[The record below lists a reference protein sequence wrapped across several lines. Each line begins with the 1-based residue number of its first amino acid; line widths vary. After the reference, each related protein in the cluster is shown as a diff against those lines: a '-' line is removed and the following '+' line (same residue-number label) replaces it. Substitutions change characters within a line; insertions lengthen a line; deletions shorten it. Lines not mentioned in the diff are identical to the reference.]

1 MKFTLDQAL
10 HKGIE
15 AHKSG
20 QLEEAD
26 KYYSAIIAARPDHPD
41 ANHNL
46 GVLAVGIGKVEE
58 ALRFFQVAIHSKP
71 QIIQFWLSYIDALI
85 KLDRTGEAKNV
96 FNEAKKNGLNSE
108 SLDEIGRRLEL
119 TSTKIVENQDP
130 PQSQV
135 QALVN
140 LYNQGQSADMIKQAK
155 ALTLEYPNADDLWN
169 LIGVG
174 ALKIGNFKESIN
186 AFKKA
191 IKIRPNNAVP
201 YNNMGL
207 TFKKLGKLEEALSA
221 YKKATSLMPNYAE
234 AYNNMGNTLKS
245 LGKLEEALSA
255 YKKATSLMPNYAQA
269 YNNAGTVL
277 ERMGDLNQ
285 SQESYQKA
293 ISINPNL
300 ERAYNNLGVV
310 LWHQGELEKAV
321 ETYKKVLKINPHYL
335 EVYNNLGLALS
346 DLGKVDQALE
356 AYDKVLEVDPN
367 NAEVLNNRGN
377 ALSNNG
383 KLEQAINTYEK
394 AVSLNPNYFE
404 ALNNMGIALQDQ
416 GKLDEAIEVYNKAI
430 SIKPDYAEAHRNLS
444 KINKYSLDDPQFA
457 QVQDLLNDKKL
468 SDDAKC
474 SLSFAI
480 AKMFEDI
487 GQFDR
492 AFEHLS
498 RGNELRKK
506 LLNYSI
512 EQDKNLFENLKKIQP
527 SLSGFS
533 LGQKKYENQLIPVF
547 ILGMPRSGTTLVEQI
562 ISSHS
567 KVSAGGELIYIA
579 RYGANIATGKEA
591 SNDQNICNF
600 RQKYLS
606 ELSKVSNGK
615 CFITDKMPQNFRFI
629 PLICASFPEAKIIHV
644 HRDAAA
650 TCWSNYKQYFATKD
664 LGYSYNLDELVSYYE
679 LYCNLMKFWQSL
691 YAEKIYNLDY
701 EKLTTEQ
708 DTEIKKLIEY
718 LNLDFEED
726 CLSPQKNER
735 TVRTASQQQVRER
748 IYKGSSQAW
757 RKYEPY
763 VMNKFD
769 NLPS

>member
-207 TFKKLGKLEEALSA
+207 TFKKLGKLEEALAA

-255 YKKATSLMPNYAQA
+255 YKKATSLMPNYA
-269 YNNAGTVL
+269 
-277 ERMGDLNQ
+277 
-285 SQESYQKA
+285 
-293 ISINPNL
+293 
-300 ERAYNNLGVV
+300 
-310 LWHQGELEKAV
+310 
-321 ETYKKVLKINPHYL
+321 
-335 EVYNNLGLALS
+335 
-346 DLGKVDQALE
+346 
-356 AYDKVLEVDPN
+356 
-367 NAEVLNNRGN
+367 
-377 ALSNNG
+377 
-383 KLEQAINTYEK
+383 
-394 AVSLNPNYFE
+394 
-404 ALNNMGIALQDQ
+404 
-416 GKLDEAIEVYNKAI
+416 
-430 SIKPDYAEAHRNLS
+430 
-444 KINKYSLDDPQFA
+444 
-457 QVQDLLNDKKL
+457 
-468 SDDAKC
+468 
-474 SLSFAI
+474 
-480 AKMFEDI
+480 
-487 GQFDR
+487 
-492 AFEHLS
+492 
-498 RGNELRKK
+498 
-506 LLNYSI
+506 
-512 EQDKNLFENLKKIQP
+512 
-527 SLSGFS
+527 
-533 LGQKKYENQLIPVF
+533 
-547 ILGMPRSGTTLVEQI
+547 
-562 ISSHS
+562 
-567 KVSAGGELIYIA
+567 
-579 RYGANIATGKEA
+579 
-591 SNDQNICNF
+591 
-600 RQKYLS
+600 
-606 ELSKVSNGK
+606 
-615 CFITDKMPQNFRFI
+615 
-629 PLICASFPEAKIIHV
+629 
-644 HRDAAA
+644 
-650 TCWSNYKQYFATKD
+650 
-664 LGYSYNLDELVSYYE
+664 
-679 LYCNLMKFWQSL
+679 
-691 YAEKIYNLDY
+691 
-701 EKLTTEQ
+701 
-708 DTEIKKLIEY
+708 
-718 LNLDFEED
+718 
-726 CLSPQKNER
+726 
-735 TVRTASQQQVRER
+735 
-748 IYKGSSQAW
+748 
-757 RKYEPY
+757 
-763 VMNKFD
+763 
-769 NLPS
+769 